1 MSIYRI
7 GAHESQV
14 LIWLAWK
21 RFHGKDPAT
30 VKHPLSVATLKNH
43 LGSLRRALFEC
54 NCPDLPPWAKWKDK
68 HGACVLNQ
76 LFEWKLQ
83 DARSSLEK
91 PQQEKTFL
99 VSSEVELYCLKVL
112 EQFWC
117 GDGATDFQIC
127 TALLL
132 RIQAGSNQ
140 RSGNLLRDCLWR
152 DVKYSPPAWPVM
164 DLIFTKLGGSQ
175 TAAALGTKLKVKRHL
190 DDKLS
195 FNLFK
200 IWHDKHKANVQP
212 HHHFFPQFLQKQS
225 TINWDTDLGN
235 NSHSEAVKTCA
246 QVVRGLSPEETQAFT
261 STSVSRRAKSKTFAP
276 CTQELKQH

>member
-99 VSSEVELYCLKVL
+99 VSSGVELYCLKVPQIFRFAQL
-112 EQFWC
+112 CFSEFRLA
-117 GDGATDFQIC
+117 AT
-127 TALLL
+127 
-132 RIQAGSNQ
+132 
-140 RSGNLLRDCLWR
+140 
-152 DVKYSPPAWPVM
+152 
-164 DLIFTKLGGSQ
+164 
-175 TAAALGTKLKVKRHL
+175 
-190 DDKLS
+190 
-195 FNLFK
+195 
-200 IWHDKHKANVQP
+200 
-212 HHHFFPQFLQKQS
+212 
-225 TINWDTDLGN
+225 
-235 NSHSEAVKTCA
+235 
-246 QVVRGLSPEETQAFT
+246 RGLATCSETACGEMSNTHHQLG
-261 STSVSRRAKSKTFAP
+261 
-276 CTQELKQH
+276 Q